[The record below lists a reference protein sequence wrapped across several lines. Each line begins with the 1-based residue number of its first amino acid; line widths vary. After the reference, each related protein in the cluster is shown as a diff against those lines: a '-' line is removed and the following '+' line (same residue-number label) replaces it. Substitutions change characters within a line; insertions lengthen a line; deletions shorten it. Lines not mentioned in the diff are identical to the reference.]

1 MQVRCPQCQTE
12 ILFEPDSDLANMDC
26 SNCGGHFS
34 LVNVDQ
40 NAQSTIIGTQRTIAH
55 FELQAEVGH
64 GASGSVWRALDTKLS
79 RIVAIKI
86 PRVDIAGG
94 SSSNEQFL
102 REARAVA
109 QLKHPSIVPVYEVG
123 VQDDEIYIVS
133 DFVEGV
139 SLLDYCSAHR
149 MNARQAGK
157 FCMEI
162 ALALEHAHSN
172 GVVHRDLKPGN
183 IMMGSCDSDS
193 AALVPLVLDFGLAK
207 RDVGEVTMT
216 YEGKVLGTPAYMPPE
231 QARGESH
238 GVDCRAD
245 IYSLGVILYE
255 LLTGEL
261 PFRGTVRMLL
271 HQVINDPAP
280 SPRKLNS
287 SIPRDL
293 ETIILKCLEKS
304 PMKRYQSSAALAA
317 DLDAWLSHRPIAA
330 RAVGLFGRMGRWTKR
345 RPMVASLLMFI
356 MAILVGGISTT
367 SYFAV
372 TAFHEAE
379 RAIISQREAN
389 AQSAQAVI
397 ARHNAE
403 SENKI
408 AVRNAIEARAAR
420 KMAEAESRRATVSE
434 ENARQQTYVSDML
447 LAQRDWESA
456 NISRLE
462 STLDKYRDDTV
473 HRDFEWE
480 YWNDLCDTQFIT
492 LPIKT
497 AWVGEIVYSPN
508 GRWLVGV
515 GFDGTVNVFD
525 GDNEN
530 SLRTIKLETN
540 GGYQI
545 AINNDSSELI
555 TVTGGRVLQSWDLAT
570 GDMNRELELIP
581 RGVALL
587 RKVALCAATQRVFI
601 TDGKSK
607 IHVWDWKTGDMLDA
621 SFGENEIRIQ
631 QITLSSNGRV
641 LAAIGEHKILV
652 WNVDEQRVI
661 MRHTAK
667 QRFTQCALSPAGDML
682 AVGAEGSRV
691 ALWTD
696 LAGTPRVKVLVG
708 HGARVTQIEFS
719 SDSKRLLTASD
730 DRTARVWGIDDER
743 TLQKL
748 TGHRGKVYCV
758 AFHPNLQFIA
768 TGGFDYSIRIWHA
781 SPELPI
787 RPTVPHVSDI
797 NSIAVSP
804 DGKQIAVGLN
814 NGDVVL
820 RSTLEN
826 GPSRTYNDKG
836 NPIVSLTYIKK
847 GALLV
852 ICDHTGNVQ
861 IRIPLLGGHVF
872 KEVQLHGPTRVQD
885 TAINPTETELV
896 LARGKTLVV
905 IDLLGKKPQRIF
917 ATTVLNTSVAWSPD
931 GKLMVCGHSDGTIS
945 IWDPLKPQSAIF
957 QQDVDERVAKNR
969 ISDIA
974 FHPRG
979 HQFITVSR
987 DKQLIL
993 WDLDRRSPIASTDS
1007 FTDFAVCVRYTIDGT
1022 RIVTAGSD
1030 KVVKVWASES
1040 LRVLMELQGH
1050 PGNVLSLAISPVGA
1064 RIFSGDDK
1072 GKLRFWG
1079 ATPK

>member
-1 MQVRCPQCQTE
+1 MQVRCPQCQNE
-12 ILFEPDSDLANMDC
+12 ILFESDSDLANMDC
-26 SNCGGHFS
+26 SNCGGHFG

-40 NAQSTIIGTQRTIAH
+40 NALSTIVGTQRTIAH

-139 SLLDYCSAHR
+139 SLLDYSSVHR

-157 FCMEI
+157 FCREI
-162 ALALEHAHSN
+162 AIALEHAHAN
-172 GVVHRDLKPGN
+172 GVIHRDLKPGN

-216 YEGKVLGTPAYMPPE
+216 YDGKVLGTPAYMPPE

-271 HQVINDPAP
+271 HQVINEPAP

-304 PMKRYQSSAALAA
+304 PLKRYQSSAALAA

-330 RAVGLFGRMGRWTKR
+330 RAVGLFGRLGRWTKR
-345 RPMVASLLMFI
+345 RPMVASLLVFI

-389 AQSAQAVI
+389 TQSAQAII
-397 ARHNAE
+397 ARLNAE
-403 SENKI
+403 SEKKI
-408 AVRNAIEARAAR
+408 ADRNAIDARVAR
-420 KMAEAESRRATVSE
+420 KMAEDQSRRASVSE
-434 ENARQQTYVSDML
+434 ENALQQTYVSDML

-456 NISRLE
+456 NITRLE

-473 HRDFEWE
+473 HRDFEWQ
-480 YWNDLCDTQFIT
+480 YWNDLCDTQFMT

-497 AWVGEIVYSPN
+497 AWVGQIVYSPN

-525 GDNEN
+525 DDNEN
-530 SLRTIKLETN
+530 SLRTIKLEAN
-540 GGYQI
+540 GGYQV

-555 TVTGGRVLQSWDLAT
+555 TVTNGRVLQSWDLAT

-581 RGVALL
+581 SGVALP
-587 RKVALCAATQRVFI
+587 RKAALCAATQRVFV

-607 IHVWDWKTGDMLDA
+607 IRVWDWKTGDMLEA
-621 SFGENEIRIQ
+621 KFGEDEMRIQ

-641 LAAIGEHKILV
+641 LAAIGEYKIV
-652 WNVDEQRVI
+652 IWDVDQQRVI
-661 MRHTAK
+661 MRHTGK
-667 QRFTQCALSPAGDML
+667 QRLTQCALSPAGDML
-682 AVGAEGSRV
+682 AVGEEGPGV
-691 ALWTD
+691 ELWTN
-696 LAGTPRVKVLVG
+696 LGVTPRLKTLVG
-708 HGARVTQIEFS
+708 HRARVTHVEFS
-719 SDSKRLLTASD
+719 SDSRRLLTASD
-730 DRTARVWGIDDER
+730 DRTARVWLIKDER
-743 TLQKL
+743 TLLKL
-748 TGHRGKVYCV
+748 TGHRGKVYSS
-758 AFHPNLQFIA
+758 AFHPDRQFIA
-768 TGGFDYSIRIWHA
+768 TGGSDYSIRIWHA
-781 SPELPI
+781 SRELPV
-787 RPTVPHVSDI
+787 RPIIPHVSDI

-820 RSTLEN
+820 RSTLKNE
-826 GPSRTYNDKG
+826 PARTYNGKD

-861 IRIPLLGGHVF
+861 IRTPLLGGLVF
-872 KEVQLHGPTRVQD
+872 KEVQSHGPTRVYD
-885 TAINPTETELV
+885 TAINPAETELV
-896 LARGKTLVV
+896 MTRGNTLVM
-905 IDLLGKKPQRIF
+905 IDLFGIKPQIIF
-917 ATTVLNTSVAWSPD
+917 STPVLSTSVAWSPD
-931 GKLMVCGHSDGTIS
+931 GKLLVCGHIDGTIS

-957 QQDVDERVAKNR
+957 QQNVDERIAKNR

-974 FHPRG
+974 FHPSG
-979 HQFITVSR
+979 HQFVTVST

-993 WDLDRRSPIASTDS
+993 WDLDSRTPIASTNS
-1007 FTDFAVCVRYTIDGT
+1007 FTDFAECVRYTIDGT
-1022 RIVTAGSD
+1022 RIVTAGND
-1030 KVVKVWASES
+1030 KVVKVWASKS
-1040 LRVLMELQGH
+1040 LRELMELQGH
-1050 PGNVLSLAISPVGA
+1050 AGHVLSLAISPVGA
-1064 RIFSGDDK
+1064 RLFSGDDK